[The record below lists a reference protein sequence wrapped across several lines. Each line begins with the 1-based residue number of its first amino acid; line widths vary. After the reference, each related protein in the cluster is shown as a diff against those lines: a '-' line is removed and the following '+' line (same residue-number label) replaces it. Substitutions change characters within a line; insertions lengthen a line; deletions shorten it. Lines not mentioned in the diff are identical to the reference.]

1 MLATLSRWRSR
12 VQIPS
17 GTLAARYANWLSGEI
32 QTFVSAGS
40 TPACATDRVV
50 LLVAACKAVVKN
62 KRGGRREV
70 QFLHNPMRPVR
81 LSVQDTS
88 LSSWKGGFD
97 SRTGHSWPSG
107 VIGKHATLR
116 TSCLHGVGVR
126 VSPWS
131 LNLTQASQCSAE
143 FHKLS
148 PSGATPEP
156 ATYGRVRKLAK
167 RRGREPRVCEFDSH
181 LGH

>member
-1 MLATLSRWRSR
+1 MPLIGLCSSWRP
-12 VQIPS
+12 VKPS
-17 GTLAARYANWLSGEI
+17 S
-32 QTFVSAGS
+32 Q
-40 TPACATDRVV
+40 
-50 LLVAACKAVVKN
+50 N

-70 QFLHNPMRPVR
+70 QFLHNPLRPVR

-116 TSCLHGVGVR
+116 MSCLHGVGVR

-167 RRGREPRVCEFDSH
+167 RRGREPRVCEFDSPS
-181 LGH
+181 GHSIDPVVQQLRRLDDTQERDGSTPSGIILKMTRPNATAAQGAD

>member
-1 MLATLSRWRSR
+1 VDDERFNSFATHS
-12 VQIPS
+12 
-17 GTLAARYANWLSGEI
+17 
-32 QTFVSAGS
+32 
-40 TPACATDRVV
+40 
-50 LLVAACKAVVKN
+50 
-62 KRGGRREV
+62 
-70 QFLHNPMRPVR
+70 RPVR

-116 TSCLHGVGVR
+116 MSCPCGVGVR

-131 LNLTQASQCSAE
+131 LQSTQASQCSAE

-156 ATYGRVRKLAK
+156 AIYGRVRKLVK
-167 RRGREPRVCEFDSH
+167 RRGREPRDFVSSTLTSATRTIPWSNGEDAWMTTRKKMVQLHPGSLCESVCRCFGRHTSSVRRKAGFESRTD
-181 LGH
+181 L

>member
-1 MLATLSRWRSR
+1 MPWVRVPPEPLFENSSVLVEQPGVLACLSRRRSR

-17 GTLAARYANWLSGEI
+17 RTLAARYANWLSGEA

-50 LLVAACKAVVKN
+50 LSAAVCRTVVSKQAEWMT
-62 KRGGRREV
+62 RGSIPSRPTE
-70 QFLHNPMRPVR
+70 RPVR

-107 VIGKHATLR
+107 VIGGHRPK
-116 TSCLHGVGVR
+116 VGRRDAQNV
-126 VSPWS
+126 VP
-131 LNLTQASQCSAE
+131 L
-143 FHKLS
+143 
-148 PSGATPEP
+148 
-156 ATYGRVRKLAK
+156 
-167 RRGREPRVCEFDSH
+167 RRGSSSLPLVTEMLAGKNPVD
-181 LGH
+181 

>member
-1 MLATLSRWRSR
+1 MDDERFNSFTTHS
-12 VQIPS
+12 
-17 GTLAARYANWLSGEI
+17 
-32 QTFVSAGS
+32 
-40 TPACATDRVV
+40 
-50 LLVAACKAVVKN
+50 
-62 KRGGRREV
+62 
-70 QFLHNPMRPVR
+70 RPVR
-81 LSVQDTS
+81 LSVEDTS

-131 LNLTQASQCSAE
+131 LKCWQARTCRLTQASQCSAE

-181 LGH
+181 SGHFDPVVQRHDFWLTSRQRRFDSFRDYLMPRYANWQSGTA